1 MTVADLTA
9 HRAKTGATT
18 LTRQFKMGA
27 TVLPDPDPTAPVEKI
42 IEMYAP
48 AYPHLRNATIG
59 EPVREGD
66 VLVYPLT
73 KPAVQTKGGAG
84 VESILS
90 ELDQWAAN
98 PNTPDANL
106 QRRWEPVHQFLAAHV
121 LQRPEPLN
129 DPFLLPLA

>member
-1 MTVADLTA
+1 MSVADLNA
-9 HRAKTGATT
+9 HSARTGATT

-27 TVLPDPDPTAPVEKI
+27 TVLDDPDPTAPVEKV
-42 IEMYAP
+42 IEMYLP

-73 KPAVQTKGGAG
+73 KPAVQTKGGRD
-84 VESILS
+84 VESVLS
-90 ELDQWAAN
+90 ELDRWAAN

-106 QRRWEPVHQFLAAHV
+106 QRRWEPVHQFLSTHV
-121 LQRPEPLN
+121 LHRPTPLN